1 MADKR
6 DSCAE
11 QLADAVENLFL
22 LTPNDAFAN
31 EFVGD
36 LHTHV
41 RDMGACLLVECEDR
55 DCVGRLFLA
64 KMIIDRACQRACR

>member
-6 DSCAE
+6 DRCAE
-11 QLADAVENLFL
+11 WLADAVENLSL
-22 LTPNDAFAN
+22 LTPKSEFATD
-31 EFVGD
+31 FVGD
-36 LHTHV
+36 LHIHV
-41 RDMGACLLVECEDR
+41 RDVGAALVVDCEER